1 MDKQQYKQQLKT
13 LQVQLIQLQ
22 QWVVNSGQKLVVI
35 FEGRDAAG
43 KGGAIKAISEK
54 LNPRV
59 VRIAALGK
67 PSDKERQQ
75 WYFQRYVEHL
85 PSAGEIVLFDRS
97 WYNRAGV
104 EKVMGFCSDGEHQE
118 FLRACPEF
126 ELMLIRSGIRLVKYW
141 FSVSADVQE
150 QRFQERLDNPLKR
163 WKFSDMD
170 LVSRSRWREYSQA
183 RNEMFEHTNS
193 KNSPWYVIDGDHDK
207 KARLNCISH
216 LLSLMPYK
224 EFSFPKVELP
234 GMDDKHRDLPIPQTV
249 QRVPDSV

>member
-1 MDKQQYKQQLKT
+1 MDKQEYKQQLKT
-13 LQVQLIQLQ
+13 LQVELIQLQ
-22 QWVVNSGQKLVVI
+22 QWVASSGQKLVVI

-43 KGGAIKAISEK
+43 KGGAIKAISER
-54 LNPRV
+54 LNPRI

-67 PSDKERQQ
+67 PSDKEREQ
-75 WYFQRYVEHL
+75 WYFQRYVEQL

-104 EKVMGFCSDGEHQE
+104 EKVMGFCNDEEHQE

-126 ELMLIRSGIRLVKYW
+126 ERMLIRSGIRLVKYW

-170 LVSRSRWREYSQA
+170 LISRSRWREYSQA
-183 RNEMFEHTNS
+183 RNEMFKHTDTED
-193 KNSPWYVIDGDHDK
+193 SPWYIIDANHDK

-216 LLSLMPYK
+216 LLSLVPYQQLP
-224 EFSFPKVELP
+224 FPKVELP
-234 GMDDKHRDLPIPQTV
+234 GMEEHHRDLAIPDKV
-249 QRVPDSV
+249 KRIPEPF